1 VLNLF
6 RVIDPQ
12 LPNMPIKDPAR
23 RASTILI
30 VEDTDWIRSGMKQ
43 AAEQC
48 GYVVVEAKDEFE
60 AVEVAEHQAPD
71 LILTEERL
79 PDLPALVA
87 RIREHPALQELP
99 IVIIDP
105 DVVDETRL
113 GDITVVPGYDR
124 LAPLLITPPDKN

>member
-1 VLNLF
+1 M
-6 RVIDPQ
+6 IS
-12 LPNMPIKDPAR
+12 KDPAQ

-87 RIREHPALQELP
+87 RIRAHPALQQLP

-105 DVVDETRL
+105 DVAEERRV
-113 GDITVVPGYDR
+113 GHVMVVADYDR

>member
-1 VLNLF
+1 MDRRTLPCSFTVLNLF
-6 RVIDPQ
+6 RIIDPQ
-12 LPNMPIKDPAR
+12 LPNMPIKDPTR

-79 PDLPALVA
+79 PDLRALVA
-87 RIREHPALQELP
+87 RIREHPALQELE
-99 IVIIDP
+99 I
-105 DVVDETRL
+105 
-113 GDITVVPGYDR
+113 
-124 LAPLLITPPDKN
+124 LLERGA